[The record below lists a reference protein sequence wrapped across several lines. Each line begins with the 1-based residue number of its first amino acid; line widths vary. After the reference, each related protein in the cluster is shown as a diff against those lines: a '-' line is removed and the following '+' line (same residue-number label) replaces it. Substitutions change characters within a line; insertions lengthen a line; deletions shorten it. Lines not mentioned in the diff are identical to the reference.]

1 MRSPGTNAAGGLV
14 LGGLA
19 AILVSCGIL
28 ELGASAHEAIVLD
41 VPDAPADDQWLVT
54 VELLATDI
62 AGATVVTVAFDPDD
76 LACSDGDPLDP
87 AELASGDRL
96 LFERGDTEVRDLA
109 LEVEGGADDEPS
121 GPPTVTGGGLEVRC
135 G

>member
-1 MRSPGTNAAGGLV
+1 MRSSGASVARGLL
-14 LGGLA
+14 LGALT

-28 ELGASAHEAIVLD
+28 ELGASAHEAVVLD
-41 VPDAPADDQWLVT
+41 TAEAPADDQWLVT
-54 VELLATDI
+54 VELLSTDI
-62 AGATVVTVAFDPDD
+62 AGATVVTVAFDPAD

-96 LFERGDTEVRDLA
+96 LFERGDAEVADLG
-109 LEVEGGADDEPS
+109 LDVEGVSDS
-121 GPPTVTGGGLEVRC
+121 GTASPPAVTGDGLAVTC